1 MKNGIMPK
9 DLFKILDQI
18 KDAHGIIDTQWADA
32 AWGKKTKQSRI
43 SEIRNN
49 KTGRAFS
56 YGKYLVLLEGLQKL
70 IGEDVLNKELL
81 KRLEKTKTDKEKILL
96 LISAL
101 PKNDEKQVLMYL
113 SAVVDKVK
121 K

>member
-18 KDAHGIIDTQWADA
+18 KDANDIIDTQWADA

-43 SEIRNN
+43 SEIRTN

-56 YGKYLVLLEGLQKL
+56 YGKYLMLLEGLQKL

-101 PKNDEKQVLMYL
+101 PKNDEKQVLLYL